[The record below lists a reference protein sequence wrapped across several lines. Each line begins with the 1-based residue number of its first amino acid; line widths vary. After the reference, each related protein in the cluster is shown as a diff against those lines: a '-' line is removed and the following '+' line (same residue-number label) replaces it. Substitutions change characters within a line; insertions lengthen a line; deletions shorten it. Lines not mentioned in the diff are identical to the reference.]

1 MSEQFI
7 RVYKCMDVAEIKQ
20 NLLVYG
26 DISGS
31 CSNCKAI
38 SIKLDAVECPDC
50 KAKFNYIAFRNIKS
64 HLPKLPRVLGE
75 RPYLAI
81 IDFEDYSRNLGK
93 SKAEDLFKS

>member
-7 RVYKCMDVAEIKQ
+7 RVYKYMDVSEIKQ

-31 CSNCKAI
+31 CAKCNAI
-38 SIKLDAVECPDC
+38 SVKLDSVECPEC
-50 KAKFNYIAFRNIKS
+50 KTKFNYISFRNIKS

-75 RPYLAI
+75 KPYLAI
-81 IDFEDYSRNLGK
+81 IDFEDYSRNMGK
-93 SKAEDLFKS
+93 SKAEGLFK